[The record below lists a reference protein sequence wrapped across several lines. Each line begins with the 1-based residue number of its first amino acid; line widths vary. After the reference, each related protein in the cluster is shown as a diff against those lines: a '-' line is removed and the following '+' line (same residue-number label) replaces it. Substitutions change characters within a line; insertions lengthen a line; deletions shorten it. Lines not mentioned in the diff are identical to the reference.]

1 MACII
6 SEEVHW
12 CSTFRLCGE
21 HSKRT
26 KQDDRLFC
34 WRWGLG
40 GTGQWEEWLI
50 GSWRSQVEQTE
61 KSWWW
66 ERLLEGEWCKGCFVV
81 LFWLLCAIVFC
92 PEHWTAWTNPV
103 LHINGLLLVSIWQ
116 SQLLWSTL
124 HLCIG
129 KKCMLQGPELYRKI
143 QDKKKQP
150 KRYQYLYQTQV
161 RLLLALSRF

>member
-1 MACII
+1 MRYLLFELLMACII

-40 GTGQWEEWLI
+40 GTWQWEEWLI

-81 LFWLLCAIVFC
+81 LFWFLCAMVFLPWTLDSMNEACIAYQWFTSGVYLATLMKYSSSLHWKKMYAAGTRIVSQ
-92 PEHWTAWTNPV
+92 NP
-103 LHINGLLLVSIWQ
+103 
-116 SQLLWSTL
+116 
-124 HLCIG
+124 
-129 KKCMLQGPELYRKI
+129 R
-143 QDKKKQP
+143 
-150 KRYQYLYQTQV
+150 
-161 RLLLALSRF
+161 